1 MGFGLIF
8 LILNILCA
16 ADGPKSSTNLTE
28 SFITATKGLEET
40 FRNQTDADNITV
52 TKLG

>member
-8 LILNILCA
+8 LIFNILCA
-16 ADGPKSSTNLTE
+16 ADGPKSYRNLTE
-28 SFITATKGLEET
+28 SFIPATKGLEET
-40 FRNQTDADNITV
+40 FKNQTAADNITV